1 MVVPLRKK
9 FTIDITPSCIQARDP
24 KTNEV
29 VDKTTYRWDQISKTS
44 LLLSLLKKK
53 KVCANN
59 SIASAFC
66 LPVPEKSAKQYNYV
80 LFVEDSQ
87 IVTNKATHATDPLVV
102 TISATAPKPGSLT
115 GSDLSTA
122 FAVSDTHKAL
132 FDHYL
137 TQQLKAAGRGLT
149 ITEANPKL
157 FSSAI
162 KEAHRPN
169 EPAVHIKAF
178 RGSKDGYL
186 YFLPNG
192 ILWGFKK
199 PLLFLPKD
207 QLVAVSY
214 VNVLQRTFNMAIEVD
229 VRYKQEDGSYQEER
243 EELEFGMIDQED
255 FAGIDAYVKRHGL
268 QDSSM
273 AEQRKAKRLGINT
286 VKGGDG
292 EKVDVG
298 DGGEL
303 KKAEA
308 ELEQNDEDEEDEE
321 DEGTDG
327 EDFDP
332 GSEGDS
338 EGSGPSSEEE
348 SDVEG
353 AGQGDDDDDGEDDEE
368 EEL

>member
-1 MVVPLRKK
+1 MIRV
-9 FTIDITPSCIQARDP
+9 
-24 KTNEV
+24 
-29 VDKTTYRWDQISKTS
+29 
-44 LLLSLLKKK
+44 
-53 KVCANN
+53 NN

-80 LFVEDSQ
+80 LFTEDSQ
-87 IVTNKATHATDPLVV
+87 MVTNKGTTIADPLVFN
-102 TISATAPKPGSLT
+102 IPATAPKPGSLS
-115 GSDLSTA
+115 GSDMSTA
-122 FAVSDTHKAL
+122 SAVSDSTKTL

-137 TQQLKAAGRGLT
+137 TQQLKAAGRGVA

-169 EPAVHIKAF
+169 EPAVHVKAF

-199 PLLFLPKD
+199 PLLFLPKE

-214 VNVLQRTFNMAIEVD
+214 VAVLQRTFNMVIEVD
-229 VRYKQEDGSYQEER
+229 IRYKQEDGSYQEER

-273 AEQRKAKRLGINT
+273 AEARKAKRLGINT
-286 VKGGDG
+286 VKNEDG

-298 DGGEL
+298 DENEL

-308 ELEQNDEDEEDEE
+308 ALEHNDEEDEDDE

-332 GSEGDS
+332 GSEGES
-338 EGSGPSSEEE
+338 EGSGTSSEEE
-348 SDVEG
+348 SDAEG
-353 AGQGDDDDDGEDDEE
+353 GGQGNDDDDDDEE
-368 EEL
+368 EL

>member
-1 MVVPLRKK
+1 M
-9 FTIDITPSCIQARDP
+9 
-24 KTNEV
+24 
-29 VDKTTYRWDQISKTS
+29 
-44 LLLSLLKKK
+44 
-53 KVCANN
+53 
-59 SIASAFC
+59 
-66 LPVPEKSAKQYNYV
+66 
-80 LFVEDSQ
+80 
-87 IVTNKATHATDPLVV
+87 VTNKATTTSDPLVFN
-102 TISATAPKPGSLT
+102 IPSAAPKPGSLS
-115 GSDLSTA
+115 GNDMSTA
-122 FAVSDTHKAL
+122 SVVSDSTKIL

-137 TQQLKAAGRGLT
+137 TQQLKAAGRGVA

-169 EPAVHIKAF
+169 EQAVHVKAF

-199 PLLFLPKD
+199 PLLFLPKE
-207 QLVAVSY
+207 QIIAVSY
-214 VNVLQRTFNMAIEVD
+214 VAVLQRTFNMVIEVD

-273 AEQRKAKRLGINT
+273 AEARKAKRLGINA
-286 VKGGDG
+286 VKGEEG
-292 EKVDVG
+292 ETVDVG

-308 ELEQNDEDEEDEE
+308 ALEHNDEEDEDDE

-332 GSEGDS
+332 GSEGES
-338 EGSGPSSEEE
+338 EGSGTSSEEE
-348 SDVEG
+348 SDAEG
-353 AGQGDDDDDGEDDEE
+353 GGQGNDEDDDDEE
-368 EEL
+368 EL

>member
-1 MVVPLRKK
+1 M
-9 FTIDITPSCIQARDP
+9 
-24 KTNEV
+24 
-29 VDKTTYRWDQISKTS
+29 
-44 LLLSLLKKK
+44 
-53 KVCANN
+53 
-59 SIASAFC
+59 
-66 LPVPEKSAKQYNYV
+66 
-80 LFVEDSQ
+80 
-87 IVTNKATHATDPLVV
+87 VTNKAITTADPLVFN
-102 TISATAPKPGSLT
+102 IPATAPKPGSLS
-115 GSDLSTA
+115 GSDMSTA
-122 FAVSDTHKAL
+122 SAVSDSTKTL

-137 TQQLKAAGRGLT
+137 GQQLKAAGHGVT
-149 ITEANPKL
+149 ITEANSKL

-169 EPAVHIKAF
+169 EPAVHVKAF

-199 PLLFLPKD
+199 PLLFLPKE

-214 VNVLQRTFNMAIEVD
+214 VAVLQRTFNMVIEVD
-229 VRYKQEDGSYQEER
+229 VRYKQEGGSYQEER

-273 AEQRKAKRLGINT
+273 AEARKAKRLGINT
-286 VKGGDG
+286 VKGEDG
-292 EKVDVG
+292 EKVDAG

-308 ELEQNDEDEEDEE
+308 ALEQNDEEDEDDE

-332 GSEGDS
+332 GSEGES
-338 EGSGPSSEEE
+338 EGSGTSSEEE
-348 SDVEG
+348 SDAEG
-353 AGQGDDDDDGEDDEE
+353 DGQGNDDDGEE

>member
-1 MVVPLRKK
+1 M
-9 FTIDITPSCIQARDP
+9 
-24 KTNEV
+24 
-29 VDKTTYRWDQISKTS
+29 
-44 LLLSLLKKK
+44 
-53 KVCANN
+53 
-59 SIASAFC
+59 
-66 LPVPEKSAKQYNYV
+66 
-80 LFVEDSQ
+80 
-87 IVTNKATHATDPLVV
+87 VTNKAITIADPLVFN
-102 TISATAPKPGSLT
+102 ISATAPKPGSLS
-115 GSDLSTA
+115 GSDMSTA
-122 FAVSDTHKAL
+122 SAVSDSTKTL

-137 TQQLKAAGRGLT
+137 AQQLKAAGRGVT

-169 EPAVHIKAF
+169 EPAVHVKAF

-199 PLLFLPKD
+199 PLLFLPKE

-214 VNVLQRTFNMAIEVD
+214 VAVLQRTFNMVVEVD

-243 EELEFGMIDQED
+243 EELEFGMIDQDD

-273 AEQRKAKRLGINT
+273 AEARKAKRLGINT
-286 VKGGDG
+286 VTNEDG

-308 ELEQNDEDEEDEE
+308 ALEHNDEEDEDDE

-332 GSEGDS
+332 GSEGES
-338 EGSGPSSEEE
+338 EGSGTSSEEE
-348 SDVEG
+348 SDAEG
-353 AGQGDDDDDGEDDEE
+353 GKQGNDDNDEDDE
-368 EEL
+368 L

>member
-1 MVVPLRKK
+1 M
-9 FTIDITPSCIQARDP
+9 FT
-24 KTNEV
+24 
-29 VDKTTYRWDQISKTS
+29 
-44 LLLSLLKKK
+44 
-53 KVCANN
+53 
-59 SIASAFC
+59 
-66 LPVPEKSAKQYNYV
+66 
-80 LFVEDSQ
+80 EDSQ
-87 IVTNKATHATDPLVV
+87 IVTNKATNAVDPLVF
-102 TISATAPKPGSLT
+102 TIPATAPKPGSLT
-115 GSDLSTA
+115 GNDLSTA
-122 FAVSDTHKAL
+122 SAVSDTHKAL

-137 TQQLKAAGRGLT
+137 AQQLKAAGRGVS

-169 EPAVHIKAF
+169 EPAVHVKAF

-229 VRYKQEDGSYQEER
+229 VRYNQRDGSQAEER

-255 FAGIDAYVKRHGL
+255 FAGVDAYVKRHGL

-286 VKGGDG
+286 VKGENG

-298 DGGEL
+298 DEGEL

-308 ELEQNDEDEEDEE
+308 KLEQNDDEDEDE

-338 EGSGPSSEEE
+338 EGSGSSSEEE
-348 SDVEG
+348 SDVDG
-353 AGQGDDDDDGEDDEE
+353 GGQSDGNDDDDDEE
-368 EEL
+368 EEEL

>member
-1 MVVPLRKK
+1 M
-9 FTIDITPSCIQARDP
+9 S
-24 KTNEV
+24 
-29 VDKTTYRWDQISKTS
+29 
-44 LLLSLLKKK
+44 
-53 KVCANN
+53 
-59 SIASAFC
+59 
-66 LPVPEKSAKQYNYV
+66 
-80 LFVEDSQ
+80 DS
-87 IVTNKATHATDPLVV
+87 
-102 TISATAPKPGSLT
+102 
-115 GSDLSTA
+115 
-122 FAVSDTHKAL
+122 HKAL

-137 TQQLKAAGRGLT
+137 GQQLKAASKGVT
-149 ITEANPKL
+149 ITGANPKL

-169 EPAVHIKAF
+169 EPVVHVKAF

-199 PLLFLPKD
+199 PLLFMPKD

-214 VNVLQRTFNMAIEVD
+214 VNVLQRTFNMSIEVD
-229 VRYKQEDGSYQEER
+229 VRGKQENGSYTEER

-286 VKGGDG
+286 VKGEDG
-292 EKVDVG
+292 EMVDIG

-308 ELEQNDEDEEDEE
+308 ALEQNDDVEEEEE

-338 EGSGPSSEEE
+338 EGSGTSSEED
-348 SDVEG
+348 SGAEG
-353 AGQGDDDDDGEDDEE
+353 GGQGADDGDDDEE

>member
-1 MVVPLRKK
+1 M
-9 FTIDITPSCIQARDP
+9 
-24 KTNEV
+24 
-29 VDKTTYRWDQISKTS
+29 
-44 LLLSLLKKK
+44 
-53 KVCANN
+53 
-59 SIASAFC
+59 
-66 LPVPEKSAKQYNYV
+66 
-80 LFVEDSQ
+80 
-87 IVTNKATHATDPLVV
+87 
-102 TISATAPKPGSLT
+102 
-115 GSDLSTA
+115 
-122 FAVSDTHKAL
+122 
-132 FDHYL
+132 
-137 TQQLKAAGRGLT
+137 TQLLKAAGRGVT
-149 ITEANPKL
+149 ITEANPKI

-169 EPAVHIKAF
+169 EPAVHVKAF
-178 RGSKDGYL
+178 RGSKDGFL

-229 VRYKQEDGSYQEER
+229 VRYKQDDGSYQEER

-255 FAGIDAYVKRHGL
+255 FACIDAYVKRHGL

-286 VKGGDG
+286 VKNEDGD
-292 EKVDVG
+292 KVDVG
-298 DGGEL
+298 GGGEL

-308 ELEQNDEDEEDEE
+308 ALEQNDEDEDDE

-338 EGSGPSSEEE
+338 EGSGSSSEED
-348 SDVEG
+348 SDADRG
-353 AGQGDDDDDGEDDEE
+353 GQGNDDGDDDGDDDDEE

>member
-1 MVVPLRKK
+1 MGCNQCVKSWPLSCEYWNLANE
-9 FTIDITPSCIQARDP
+9 FT
-24 KTNEV
+24 
-29 VDKTTYRWDQISKTS
+29 
-44 LLLSLLKKK
+44 
-53 KVCANN
+53 
-59 SIASAFC
+59 ASAFC

-80 LFVEDSQ
+80 LFNEDSQ
-87 IVTNKATHATDPLVV
+87 IVTNRTTNAIDPLVL
-102 TISATAPKPGSLT
+102 TIPATAPKPGSLT

-122 FAVSDTHKAL
+122 SAVSDQHKTL

-137 TQQLKAAGRGLT
+137 TQQLKAAGRGVT

-169 EPAVHIKAF
+169 EPAVHVKAF

-214 VNVLQRTFNMAIEVD
+214 VNVLQRTFNMAIELD
-229 VRYKQEDGSYQEER
+229 VRYKQDDGSYLEER

-255 FAGIDAYVKRHGL
+255 FAGIDAYVKRNGL

-273 AEQRKAKRLGINT
+273 AEQRKAKRLGVNM
-286 VKGGDG
+286 VKGEDG

-298 DGGEL
+298 DPGEL
-303 KKAEA
+303 TKAEA
-308 ELEQNDEDEEDEE
+308 ALEQNDEGEEEE

-332 GSEGDS
+332 GSEGES
-338 EGSGPSSEEE
+338 EGSGSSSEEE
-348 SDVEG
+348 SEAEG
-353 AGQGDDDDDGEDDEE
+353 GGQGNDDDHDDDEE